1 MMTTLEYMEVFIKN
15 KVMKKL
21 LVCFGF
27 VLVAMTSEGQ
37 TPVAEIIKEGIK
49 KVIVAIDLKIQR
61 LQTKTI
67 WLQNAQKVIENEM
80 SKLKLSQIGDW
91 VQKQRDL
98 YQDYFDELWKVKN
111 VLTYYFR
118 VKEIINQQLALVRQ
132 YHLAW
137 QGVKQDGHFTV
148 DEIAYIGKIY
158 TGMIEESLKNLD
170 QVSLVINSFTTQMSD
185 AQRIEIIDDAALK
198 MQNNYDDLRRFN
210 NQNIQLSLHRSKDE
224 HDISVVKQLYGIQ

>member
-1 MMTTLEYMEVFIKN
+1 MEVIIKN

-21 LVCFGF
+21 LVCLGF
-27 VLVAMTSEGQ
+27 VLVTINTEGQ
-37 TPVAEIIKEGIK
+37 IPVTEIIKAGIE

-67 WLQNAQKVIENEM
+67 WLQNAQKVIENAM

-91 VQKQRDL
+91 VQKQKDL
-98 YQDYFDELWKVKN
+98 YQNYFDELWKVKN
-111 VLTYYFR
+111 ILTYYFR
-118 VKEIINQQLALVRQ
+118 VKEIINQQLALVRE
-132 YHLAW
+132 YHRAW
-137 QGVKQDGHFTV
+137 QGVRQDGHFTA

-185 AQRIEIIDDAALK
+185 ARRMEIIDDAALK
-198 MQNNYDDLRRFN
+198 MQTNYDDLRRFN
-210 NQNIQLSLHRSKDE
+210 NQNIQLSLQRSKDE